1 MASRKSRRGLDSSL
15 NSRDKELAAWAKA
28 MAEARDGVDKVPAGW
43 LSIDD
48 LAGKMGMAS
57 SAMTP
62 HVRRLLE
69 QGRAEKMKLYAGRA
83 KDGRRYKKTYYKLK

>member
-83 KDGRRYKKTYYKLK
+83 RDGRRYKKTYYKLK

>member
-83 KDGRRYKKTYYKLK
+83 KDGRRYKKTYYRLK